1 MADLSLKFDT
11 GERTLELTDGKGKSV
26 EVTFNPYDLMFLNEL
41 VTAAESLDAEQA
53 KLNDAKTDDWKAF
66 YKKCVEVDKRMREIL
81 DAIFNAPVCATLFPR
96 QTVYAVGGG
105 VPAWGNFLFAI
116 VDQMDVGMAA
126 EKETAQKRIRKYSEK
141 YKK

>member
-1 MADLSLKFDT
+1 MADVSLNFDT

-26 EVTFNPYDLMFLNEL
+26 EVSFNPYDFMFLNAL
-41 VTAAESLDAEQA
+41 VTAAESLGEEHE
-53 KLNDAKTDDWKAF
+53 KLNSAKTDDWKAF
-66 YKKCVEVDKRMREIL
+66 YQTSVEVDKRMRDIL
-81 DAIFNAPVCATLFPR
+81 DAIFDAPICAALFPR
-96 QTVYAVGGG
+96 QTVYAIGGG
-105 VPAWGNFLFAI
+105 APAWSNFLFAI